1 MLSQEEV
8 EDIEKVS
15 SKSLSRSTD
24 PSNIPQVY
32 PPSALGY
39 FELVVEACE
48 KRGWKSSS
56 FQSRMS
62 PHHFHDLHSLSLFPS
77 APENLTLVTE
87 ACEKSNIEI
96 DLNRECYIFSC
107 IISFASFNTYILILS

>member
-48 KRGWKSSS
+48 KSKS
-56 FQSRMS
+56 
-62 PHHFHDLHSLSLFPS
+62 
-77 APENLTLVTE
+77 
-87 ACEKSNIEI
+87 KSNIEI
-96 DLNRECYIFSC
+96 DLNRECYIFSS
-107 IISFASFNTYILILS
+107 IISFASFNIYIVIISYTCASTPPFIDSFCSQSIT